1 MRQNPHV
8 RICGGPGSAT
18 TLVYPTSQDWRA
30 QFGSAPPR
38 PVPCL
43 WWIQGARRR
52 RRYRSSR
59 LGPVTSWII
68 IALLV
73 GIAAVRFVV
82 TRARRSRSGTLFALG
97 ALSQTWI
104 REQRSDK
111 RLDP

>member
-1 MRQNPHV
+1 M
-8 RICGGPGSAT
+8 
-18 TLVYPTSQDWRA
+18 
-30 QFGSAPPR
+30 
-38 PVPCL
+38 
-43 WWIQGARRR
+43 
-52 RRYRSSR
+52 
-59 LGPVTSWII
+59 TSWII

-82 TRARRSRSGTLFALG
+82 TCASRSRSGTLFALG